1 MNPIITIL
9 YINFLTG
16 QEGDQRLSKVYD
28 LYDKLI
34 PPLVHGEPNWFKEAQ
49 KFYMDHRIS
58 HKPIR
63 PIQQKVSC
71 Q

>member
-1 MNPIITIL
+1 MSPIIIIL

-16 QEGDQRLSKVYD
+16 QGDQRISKIYD

-34 PPLVHGEPNWFKEAQ
+34 PPLVRGEPNWFKEAQ
-49 KFYMDHRIS
+49 KFYMDNRIS
-58 HKPIR
+58 DKPIR
-63 PIQQKVSC
+63 PIQQKISC